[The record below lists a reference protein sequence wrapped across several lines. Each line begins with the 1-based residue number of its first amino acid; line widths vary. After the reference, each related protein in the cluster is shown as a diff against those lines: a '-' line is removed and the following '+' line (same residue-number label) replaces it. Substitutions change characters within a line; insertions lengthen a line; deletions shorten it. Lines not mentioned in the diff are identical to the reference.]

1 MRQVFLKKGKP
12 IIAKVPIPQ
21 LQKGMILVEVRSSCL
36 SPGTEMASMASSG
49 KSLLQKAKKHPDKVR
64 MALERMKT
72 EGITS
77 VIQQVRCKHEKEL
90 VVGYSAAGVVLD
102 VAPDVKDFKKGMRVA
117 IFGTGYASHAEYA
130 AVPVNLATVVP
141 DAVNFQEAST
151 CAMGGIALQ
160 GVRRARVELG
170 ELVTVIG
177 CGPLGLLT
185 VQLLKAAGCRV
196 IATDLNESRLSLAS
210 ELGADFIIHAGEEGL
225 VERVTHFCGGYGA
238 DKVIITAST
247 QSNVILSQA
256 FGMCRKKGRV
266 VLVGVVGPEFN
277 RADMYSK
284 ELDFVISTSYG
295 PGRYD
300 ERYERFGLDYPY
312 AYVRWTEK
320 RNIEA
325 YLKFIAAG
333 SVKLDSILTGSFNL
347 QNVAAA
353 YESLGKEKTILVTF
367 DFETGETKEPVE
379 GISPSAVTSSGEWKI
394 PVDGILR
401 VGIVGAG
408 SFIQSMHIP
417 NLNALNRYYRITA
430 ICNQTGPSARNV
442 ARQLDSC
449 AALTDYDDLLRSDID
464 LVLIGTR
471 HNLHADLAIRA
482 LEAGKAVFVE
492 KPMCITWKEYEQLR
506 DVIQRTDAPFMVG
519 YNRRFS
525 PFAQEVRRIIT
536 NRINPVIIQYTMNAG
551 YVSYDAW
558 VHTQEGGGRIV
569 GEACHII
576 DLFRYLVGYPP
587 QTLSV
592 TSITP
597 KTDSMRSDDNTI
609 ITIKYEDGSV
619 CTLIFTSIGSKKG
632 EKESMKVFCDEQLLE
647 MHDYKM
653 LTGYGVKS
661 SLSLKKQDKGHLHE
675 LEVFVK
681 SVQEGKRFPISWE
694 EMEETWKISRQAAD
708 AIQV

>member
-1 MRQVFLKKGKP
+1 
-12 IIAKVPIPQ
+12 
-21 LQKGMILVEVRSSCL
+21 
-36 SPGTEMASMASSG
+36 MANLASSG
-49 KSLLQKAKKHPDKVR
+49 KSLLRKAKEHPDKVR
-64 MALERMKT
+64 RALERMKA
-72 EGITS
+72 EGITP
-77 VIQQVRCKHEKEL
+77 VIQQARSKHDKEL

-160 GVRRARVELG
+160 GVRRAQVELG
-170 ELVTVIG
+170 DMVAVIG

-196 IATDLNESRLSLAS
+196 IATDLNENRLSLVS
-210 ELGADFIIHAGEEGL
+210 KLGADFIVHAGEEGL
-225 VERVTHFCGGYGA
+225 VERVAHFCGGYGA

-247 QSNVILSQA
+247 QSNVVLSQA

-266 VLVGVVGPEFN
+266 VLVGVVGPEFS

-300 ERYERFGLDYPY
+300 ERYERFGMDYPY

-325 YLKFIAAG
+325 YLKFIAAE

-347 QNVAAA
+347 QNVTAA
-353 YESLGKEKTILVTF
+353 YESLKNENTILVTF
-367 DFETGETKEPVE
+367 DLETEEIKGPLEE
-379 GISPSAVTSSGEWKI
+379 ISP
-394 PVDGILR
+394 PVVAALEGWSRPADGILR
-401 VGIVGAG
+401 VGIAGAG
-408 SFIQSMHIP
+408 SFIQGMHIP

-442 ARQLDSC
+442 ARQFDSC
-449 AALTDYDDLLRSDID
+449 TAMTDYDELLHSDID

-471 HNLHADLAIRA
+471 HNLHADLGIRA

-492 KPMCITWKEYEQLR
+492 KPMCITWKEYERLR
-506 DVIQRTDAPFMVG
+506 EVIQQTDAPFMVG

-525 PFAQEVRRIIT
+525 PFVREVRGIIT

-551 YVSYDAW
+551 YVPYDAW

-576 DLFRYLVGYPP
+576 DLFRYLVGHSA
-587 QTLSV
+587 QSLTV
-592 TSITP
+592 DSITP
-597 KTDSMRSDDNTI
+597 QTDSVKPDDNTV
-609 ITIKYEDGSV
+609 IT
-619 CTLIFTSIGSKKG
+619 L
-632 EKESMKVFCDEQLLE
+632 
-647 MHDYKM
+647 
-653 LTGYGVKS
+653 
-661 SLSLKKQDKGHLHE
+661 
-675 LEVFVK
+675 
-681 SVQEGKRFPISWE
+681 
-694 EMEETWKISRQAAD
+694 
-708 AIQV
+708 

>member
-1 MRQVFLKKGKP
+1 MEQVFLKKGKP
-12 IIAKVPIPQ
+12 IIAEVPIPQ
-21 LQKGMILVEVRSSCL
+21 LQKGMILVEVRSSCI

-72 EGITS
+72 EGVTS
-77 VIQQVRCKHEKEL
+77 VLQKARNNHEKEKI
-90 VVGYSAAGVVLD
+90 VGYSAAGVVVD
-102 VAPDVKDFKKGMRVA
+102 VASDVKDLQKGMRAA
-117 IFGTGYASHAEYA
+117 IFGAGYASHAEYA

-141 DAVNFQEAST
+141 DGVSFREAST
-151 CAMGGIALQ
+151 CALGGIALQ
-160 GVRRARVELG
+160 GVRRAQVELG
-170 ELVTVIG
+170 DMVAVIG

-196 IATDLNESRLSLAS
+196 IAADLNENRLSLAS
-210 ELGADFIIHAGEEGL
+210 ELGADFIIHGGEEGL
-225 VERVTHFCGGYGA
+225 VKRVTHFCGGYGA

-247 QSNVILSQA
+247 QSNVLLSQA

-266 VLVGVVGPEFN
+266 VLVGVVGPEFS
-277 RADMYSK
+277 RADMYAK

-300 ERYERFGLDYPY
+300 EQYERFGIDYPY

-325 YLKFIAAG
+325 YLKFIADG
-333 SVKLDSILTGSFNL
+333 RVKLDSMLTGSFGL
-347 QNVAAA
+347 QNVTDA
-353 YESLGKEKTILVTF
+353 YESLKNENTILVTF
-367 DFETGETKEPVE
+367 DTEIARTSGPVE
-379 GISPSAVTSSGEWKI
+379 DVSP
-394 PVDGILR
+394 PVIAASKGWSQPADGILR

-417 NLNALNRYYRITA
+417 NLNALSRYYRITA

-442 ARQLDSC
+442 ARQLDACS
-449 AALTDYDDLLRSDID
+449 ALTDYDDLLHSDID
-464 LVLIGTR
+464 LVMIGTR

-492 KPMCITWKEYEQLR
+492 KPMCITWKEYERLR
-506 DVIQRTDAPFMVG
+506 DVIQRIDAPYMVG

-525 PFAQEVRRIIT
+525 PFAREIRHIIAK
-536 NRINPVIIQYTMNAG
+536 RINPVIIQYTVNAG
-551 YVSYDAW
+551 YVPYDAW

-569 GEACHII
+569 GEGCHII
-576 DLFRYLVGYPP
+576 DLFRYLVGHSAKSFTVDCITP
-587 QTLSV
+587 QTDSV
-592 TSITP
+592 KP
-597 KTDSMRSDDNTI
+597 EDNTV

-619 CTLIFTSIGSKKG
+619 CTLIYTAIGSKKG

-647 MHDYKM
+647 MHDYKT

-661 SLSLKKQDKGHLHE
+661 SLSLKKQDKGHLQE
-675 LEVFVK
+675 LEVFAE
-681 SVQEGKRFPISWE
+681 SVQEGTRFPIPWE
-694 EMEETWKISRQAAD
+694 ELEETWKISRQAAD

>member
-1 MRQVFLKKGKP
+1 MKQVFLKKGKP
-12 IIAKVPIPQ
+12 VIAEVPSPQ
-21 LQKGMILVEVRSSCL
+21 LQKGMILAEVRSSCV
-36 SPGTEMASMASSG
+36 SSGTELASLASSG
-49 KSLLQKAKKHPDKVR
+49 KTLLQKAKKHPDKVR
-64 MALERMKT
+64 NALERMKT
-72 EGITS
+72 EGVTS
-77 VIQQVRCKHEKEL
+77 VLQKARNNLEKEKI
-90 VVGYSAAGVVLD
+90 VGYSAAGVVVD
-102 VAPDVKDFKKGMRVA
+102 VAENVKEFKKGMRVA

-130 AVPVNLATVVP
+130 AIPVNMATVIP
-141 DAVNFQEAST
+141 DAVNFREAST
-151 CAMGGIALQ
+151 CALGGIALQ
-160 GVRRARVELG
+160 GVRRAQVELG
-170 ELVTVIG
+170 DMVAVIG

-210 ELGADFIIHAGEEGL
+210 ELGADIIIHAGEEGL

-247 QSNVILSQA
+247 QSNVVLSQA

-266 VLVGVVGPEFN
+266 VLVGVVGPEFS

-325 YLKFIAAG
+325 YLRLIAAG
-333 SVKLDSILTGSFNL
+333 SVKVDSILTGSFNL

-353 YESLGKEKTILVTF
+353 YESLKNENTILVTF
-367 DFETGETKEPVE
+367 EFKTEETKGSLEE
-379 GISPSAVTSSGEWKI
+379 ISPPVATSSGDWKI
-394 PVDGILR
+394 PADGILR

-408 SFIQSMHIP
+408 SFIQGMHIP

-449 AALTDYDDLLRSDID
+449 IAMTDYVELLRSDID

-506 DVIQRTDAPFMVG
+506 DVIQRTDAPYMVG

-525 PFAQEVRRIIT
+525 PFAREVRGIIT
-536 NRINPVIIQYTMNAG
+536 KRINPVIIQYTINAG
-551 YVSYDAW
+551 YVPYDAW

-576 DLFRYLVGYPP
+576 DLFRYLVGHSA
-587 QTLSV
+587 QSLTV
-592 TSITP
+592 DSITP
-597 KTDSMRSDDNTI
+597 QTDSVKPDDNTV

-619 CTLIFTSIGSKKG
+619 CTLIYTAIGSKKG

-647 MHDYKM
+647 II
-653 LTGYGVKS
+653 
-661 SLSLKKQDKGHLHE
+661 
-675 LEVFVK
+675 
-681 SVQEGKRFPISWE
+681 R
-694 EMEETWKISRQAAD
+694 R
-708 AIQV
+708 